1 MTQYSYQCIEE
12 DGGCGHTFSI
22 FLMMSD
28 YTDTPPNCPLCN
40 TFQFVKRDFEVDLP
54 KSRVIGQTLGSLADK
69 NTQSMSKDER
79 EAKWFENNKYRFE
92 GTTPGL
98 PDNMERM
105 RDKAEKFDVRGTGL
119 KKKRSPNKK
128 RKK

>member
-1 MTQYSYQCIEE
+1 MPQYSYQCIEE

-79 EAKWFENNKYRFE
+79 EARWFENNKYRFE

>member
-1 MTQYSYQCIEE
+1 MPTYSYNCLECAHAFE
-12 DGGCGHTFSI
+12 VFM
-22 FLMMSD
+22 LMSD
-28 YTDTPPNCPLCN
+28 YNSDNPPICPLCN
-40 TFQFVKRDFEVDLP
+40 TFQAVKRNFEADLP
-54 KSRVIGQTLGSLADK
+54 RGRVLAQTLGSIAEQ
-69 NTQSMSKDER
+69 NTKSMSKDER

-98 PDNMERM
+98 PDNMERL